1 MSSLVLTPKRY
12 LILTNPAT
20 GQVNPL
26 LSLAEELVNRGN
38 QVVFMSSEPIFKKLK
53 KIQSRMG
60 FIVQPESTPSPEL
73 SLIHI

>member
-26 LSLAEELVNRGN
+26 LSIAEELVNRGN

-53 KIQSRMG
+53 KIPNTMEV
-60 FIVQPESTPSPEL
+60 IEHHECPPQPE
-73 SLIHI
+73 